1 MITEARADDLMQL
14 EIQTEAAVKIA
25 GWASAYGWDR
35 PFMRIWKTD
44 HNGLIACMGREALA
58 AVEPEDEEETAL
70 FLLMQ
75 PAVQAVRA
83 DPGLVRLLAA
93 ARPGR
98 TQRGAVMR
106 LITPAT
112 AAGIMEPPPLN
123 EVYRLL
129 TLVFDDTLPPWEDW
143 YVDVSHRLRHGCCRI
158 AGVVEADGLAAVAM
172 TTAECGSAA
181 LIGGVA
187 THPAFRRRGYARRCV
202 MSVAAALQ
210 EEGKDVWLSPKNETA
225 RQLYSRW
232 GFIEAGEWAAITWED
247 V

>member
-1 MITEARADDLMQL
+1 MITEARADDLTHL
-14 EIQTEAAVKIA
+14 EMRTEAAVKIA

-35 PFMRIWKTD
+35 PFLRLWRTD
-44 HNGLIACMGREALA
+44 HSGLVACMGREALA
-58 AVEPEDEEETAL
+58 AVEPEDEEEAVV

-75 PAVQAVRA
+75 PAIQAVRA
-83 DPGLVRLLAA
+83 DPGLIRRLAA

-98 TQRGAVMR
+98 TQWGAVMR
-106 LITPAT
+106 LETPA
-112 AAGIMEPPPLN
+112 AAAAITEPPPLN

-129 TLVFDDTLPPWEDW
+129 ALVFGQTLPPWEDW

-158 AGVVEADGLAAVAM
+158 AGVMEEDGLAAVAM
-172 TTAECGSAA
+172 TTAECGRAA

-187 THPAFRRRGYARRCV
+187 THPDYRRRGYARRCV

-210 EEGKDVWLSPKNETA
+210 KEGKDVWLSPKNETA

-232 GFIEAGEWAAITWED
+232 GFIEAGEWAAIIWED